1 MKPVIRR
8 LALQSASLLSTSLLS
23 AALLAACAAPAS
35 RSTLLTLPPR
45 GDTAPAAPLDPGRVL
60 QLGRLT
66 VPEYL
71 TARSVRYRSDPST
84 LTAWPATVWAER
96 LEVALTRDLGT
107 ALHQRLPGWQVCV
120 DHCPVPPSHRV
131 QVDLPV
137 LEHLRSS
144 HTLQAQAHWSWQAGH
159 DSPAVTGQ
167 RAATLGPLAD
177 SPQAAAVAMAAWNDQ
192 LAEAIARQLQP
203 QPAPTATQP

>member
-1 MKPVIRR
+1 MNPVTHRG
-8 LALQSASLLSTSLLS
+8 LTLLSAALPC

-35 RSTLLTLPPR
+35 HSTLLTLPPR
-45 GDTAPAAPLDPGRVL
+45 VDTAPAAPLDAGRVL
-60 QLGRLT
+60 QLGRLA

-84 LTAWPATVWAER
+84 LTTWPATVWAER

-107 ALHQRLPGWQVCV
+107 ALRQHLPGWQVCV
-120 DHCPVPPSHRV
+120 DRCPAPPSHRLR
-131 QVDLPV
+131 VDLPV

-159 DSPAVTGQ
+159 DGPAVTGQ
-167 RAATLGPLAD
+167 REATLGPLAD
-177 SPQAAAVAMAAWNDQ
+177 SPQAAAIAMAAWNDQ

-203 QPAPTATQP
+203 HPAPAAARP